1 VLPEDHGVAVVV
13 GATGHIGRHV
23 VNGLARAGRQV
34 RAVARQPE
42 SDRAGVVACP
52 LDVRDADAFN
62 AVLQRVDGIFLSLPP
77 TLETADLAR
86 IAGDIARAGISTT
99 VLLSSDLVAEYPG
112 SIMAAGHEREES
124 VLGAAL
130 GESLVTLRPGVFMEN
145 DAIEWSAMS
154 RADCVVFT
162 AFPDALQVPIAPVD
176 IAAEAVAALTSP
188 GRGPRG
194 PQRLLGPQWLNV
206 RDRVAVL
213 GDVLNRPITIRRSWP
228 ACCPSPSQPRRWPCW
243 ARRLGRSATARIY
256 RWARDEHP
264 IRCGW
269 RPIPQRS
276 GSAPHEANYH
286 RGRHRHREECSGN
299 DVGRCHLAPERFS
312 APRRGGPSG
321 DVGDTVRKGQ
331 HTRPDRHA

>member
-1 VLPEDHGVAVVV
+1 MVTLMFVLPEDHGVAVVV
-13 GATGHIGRHV
+13 GATGHVGRHV
-23 VNGLARAGRQV
+23 VNGLARVGRQV

-145 DAIEWSAMS
+145 DAIEWSATI

-213 GDVLNRPITIRRSWP
+213 GDVLNRPITIREVSAEHHR
-228 ACCPSPSQPRRWPCW
+228 AVL
-243 ARRLGRSATARIY
+243 ARLLPEPIAAQKVAMLGA
-256 RWARDEHP
+256 
-264 IRCGW
+264 
-269 RPIPQRS
+269 
-276 GSAPHEANYH
+276 
-286 RGRHRHREECSGN
+286 
-299 DVGRCHLAPERFS
+299 
-312 APRRGGPSG
+312 APRSIRDCPDLPLGEGRTPYSVWVAANTAAFG
-321 DVGDTVRKGQ
+321 VGAT
-331 HTRPDRHA
+331 